1 MLIYRAP
8 NPTNKDGLKV
18 LTCMKLHLYTF
29 ISRHQMCLTNSFSF
43 KSKLFTQSLSYTHKV
58 KETKTERKP
67 PMVSPVNRC
76 PINGNSFDP
85 DINKILQLLNDKKKR
100 KKKSTFHSHL
110 ANF

>member
-1 MLIYRAP
+1 
-8 NPTNKDGLKV
+8 
-18 LTCMKLHLYTF
+18 
-29 ISRHQMCLTNSFSF
+29 MCLTNSFSF

-58 KETKTERKP
+58 KETKTQRKP
-67 PMVSPVNRC
+67 PMVS

-85 DINKILQLLNDKKKR
+85 DINKIFQLLSDKKKR